1 MFRKNKRI
9 KYYKYK
15 MDSKCSAEHYGYCN
29 GKVKEYSYH
38 LHYKQV
44 SKNVILCSE
53 EDDHNIKVN
62 MCAFH
67 RAWVLSNNQGKEPE
81 TYGWNVE
88 DALDGLFHCCN
99 FKDKYTFWYCTV
111 HDDGV
116 LIKDQNTEEV
126 PEWYCNSMC
135 KTEPGVVLHRQCE
148 QIDWYKTGVINYDG
162 KMIAELEPIDRDRY
176 SSTGNGGG
184 FKFEHYS
191 YEYLIK
197 DGKSGKGKHFI
208 FEENTPIKW
217 WFQFKTKAL

>member
-1 MFRKNKRI
+1 
-9 KYYKYK
+9 
-15 MDSKCSAEHYGYCN
+15 MDA
-29 GKVKEYSYH
+29 
-38 LHYKQV
+38 
-44 SKNVILCSE
+44 E
-53 EDDHNIKVN
+53 EDHTIKVN

-67 RAWVLSNNQGKEPE
+67 RSWVLANNQGKEPE
-81 TYGWNVE
+81 TYGWNLE

-135 KTEPGVVLHRQCE
+135 KTEPGVVLHRPCE
-148 QIDWYKTGVINYDG
+148 QIDWYKTGVINYNG
-162 KMIAELEPIDRDRY
+162 KMIAELEPVNNSDYYR
-176 SSTGNGGG
+176 NCEGG

-191 YEYLIK
+191 YECLVK
-197 DGKSGKGKHFI
+197 DEKNGKGKHII